1 MIKAGFTLCASRVGK
16 NMKIGDCI
24 VRPEWM
30 DKDHQCGI
38 VIGFDVDGDPIIL
51 WNSEIIEEEYEWKVE
66 VQE

>member
-1 MIKAGFTLCASRVGK
+1 
-16 NMKIGDCI
+16 MKIGDCI